1 MAVNVLKCVTFAG
14 HMQVES
20 GADYVKVVQKNITKF
35 EFCAACQGHSLG
47 MSVYFH
53 AGLSIKPKQ
62 NTAGFSDYK
71 MCIAAELPR
80 RLQ

>member
-1 MAVNVLKCVTFAG
+1 MQATVAG

-20 GADYVKVVQKNITKF
+20 GVDYVKVVQKNITKF
-35 EFCAACQGHSLG
+35 EFCAACQGHSVG

-53 AGLSIKPKQ
+53 TGLSIKPKQ

-71 MCIAAELPR
+71 MCIPAGLPR
-80 RLQ
+80 RLH